1 MSDFLHGVETTV
13 VLVGGTPITVV
24 KTAVVMLIGYAPLGD
39 KQKLILVQKDSDFSQ
54 FGAYLYGFTIP
65 QSLVKIFK
73 KGAGTVIV
81 NNLYDTAVNDVTVTS
96 EALVLVGGKGSSAFH
111 PTNAVVV
118 KDTTSTTTYVKDTD
132 YSIDAY
138 GNITVIGTTIAQNAP
153 LKLTYKKFDSTTVN
167 SAAIAGAVTGDVRT
181 GLKLFDEAKT
191 TFGFAGKILI
201 CPVYCGIA
209 AVATEMVSYIND
221 KRACTLIHAPY
232 GTTKAVALAG
242 RGVSGAIN
250 FQTKNKRVKLLYPYA
265 KDFSLIDG
273 SAASSEPS
281 AYWAGVMCNSDLVF
295 GPQRSESNQEIIGVN
310 GTEIKLTDELNDKN
324 SDANLLNGAGIATI
338 SMGSGT
344 ALTWGNRNASF
355 PDNQA
360 VDSFLSV
367 IRISDIVAEAIEYY
381 SRPKIDGDVLPV
393 NIDTIRDDVNAF
405 MKILISRGWLVVGSE
420 CTFDPAKNPA
430 LQVAAGWLKFDYKL
444 LPPPPLERLSYIQTI
459 DVQLA
464 QNIVSAVA

>member
-1 MSDFLHGVETTV
+1 MADFLHGVETTV

-39 KQKLILVQKDSDFSQ
+39 KQKLILVQKDSDLSQ
-54 FGAYLYGFTIP
+54 FGAYLNGFTIP
-65 QSLVKIFK
+65 QALVKIFK

-81 NNLYDTAVNDVTVTS
+81 NNIYDTAVNDVTVTA
-96 EALVLVGGKGSSAFH
+96 ETVTLVGGKGSSAFH

-118 KDTTSTTTYVKDTD
+118 THSSGAPTYVKDTD
-132 YSIDAY
+132 YTIDAY
-138 GNITVIGTTIAQNAP
+138 GNLAVIGTTIAQNAS
-153 LKLTYKKFDSTTVN
+153 LKFTYKKFDPATVT

-201 CPVYCGIA
+201 CPVYCGIT
-209 AVATEMVSYIND
+209 AVATEMVSYINN
-221 KRACTLIHAPY
+221 KRACTLIHAPF
-232 GTTKAVALAG
+232 GTTKANALAG
-242 RGVSGAIN
+242 RGVSGTIN
-250 FQTKNKRVKLLYPYA
+250 FQTKNKRVKLLYPYV

-273 SAASSEPS
+273 SAADSEPS
-281 AYWAGVMCNSDLVF
+281 AYWAGIMCNSDLVF

-310 GTEIKLTDELNDKN
+310 GTEIKITDELNDPN

-338 SMGSGT
+338 SMGSG
-344 ALTWGNRNASF
+344 AAFTWGNRNASF

-381 SRPKIDGDVLPV
+381 SRPKIDQDVVPV
-393 NIDTIRDDVNAF
+393 TIDTILADVNDF
-405 MKILISRGWLVVGSE
+405 MKVLISRGWLVPGAD
-420 CTFDPAKNPA
+420 CTFDPAKNPP
-430 LQVAAGWLKFDYKL
+430 LQLGAGWAKFDYRI

-464 QNIVSAVA
+464 KNILPSA